1 MMRKQ
6 YCVLQRSKVL
16 TMLPFNFITMSALKE
31 KTADIVDHIE
41 DIAETY
47 YKLTIVNATQKATS
61 LASSVVIML
70 VIAALSMF
78 TLVFLAIALALWLG
92 DLIHSRSGGF
102 LLSAGIFLVVLGIV
116 FLIRKPIIKSIRD
129 LIVRKIYE

>member
-1 MMRKQ
+1 
-6 YCVLQRSKVL
+6 
-16 TMLPFNFITMSALKE
+16 MSALKE

-47 YKLTIVNATQKATS
+47 YRLTIVNATQKATS
-61 LASSVVIML
+61 LASSVVL
-70 VIAALSMF
+70 VLIVAALGMF
-78 TLVFLAIALALWLG
+78 VLVFLAIALAIWLG
-92 DLIHSRSGGF
+92 DIMNSRSGGF

-116 FLIRKPIIKSIRD
+116 VLIRKSIIKAIRD

>member
-1 MMRKQ
+1 
-6 YCVLQRSKVL
+6 
-16 TMLPFNFITMSALKE
+16 MSALKE
-31 KTADIVDHIE
+31 KTADIVDHVE

-47 YKLTIVNATQKATS
+47 YRLTIVNATQKATS

-70 VIAALSMF
+70 IVAALGMF
-78 TLVFLAIALALWLG
+78 ILVFLAIALAIWLG

-116 FLIRKPIIKSIRD
+116 FLIRKSIIKSIRD
-129 LIVRKIYE
+129 LIVRRIYE

>member
-1 MMRKQ
+1 
-6 YCVLQRSKVL
+6 
-16 TMLPFNFITMSALKE
+16 MSALKE

-47 YKLTIVNATQKATS
+47 YRLTIVNATQKATS

-70 VIAALSMF
+70 IIAALGMF
-78 TLVFLAIALALWLG
+78 VLVFLAIALAIWLG
-92 DLIHSRSGGF
+92 DVIGSRSGGF
-102 LLSAGIFLVVLGIV
+102 LLSAGIFLVVLGII
-116 FLIRKPIIKSIRD
+116 LLLRKPIVNSIRD